1 MKKVTL
7 TALAAGIGLMA
18 AMTGSASAQFYPRP
32 FLYGGYYAGR
42 IEIPAPMPRQPE
54 TLDTSEIMDD
64 LAQQG
69 YRPVGV
75 VSRRADVVIVDA
87 ISPRNTPVR
96 LVVDAYDG
104 EILERFARES
114 DPSRP
119 LNGPDARKRD
129 QVKAPK
135 PETRVA
141 EIPLPPRRPAAG
153 AATLTP
159 SVSAQRP
166 APVAP
171 ARDPSQWAPLNSG
184 PSTPSVPVAP
194 LE

>member
-42 IEIPAPMPRQPE
+42 IEIPAPMPRQPA

-104 EILERFARES
+104 EILERFVREN
-114 DPSRP
+114 DGSRP
-119 LNGPDARKRD
+119 LNGPDGRKRD
-129 QVKAPK
+129 QLRAPK
-135 PETRVA
+135 PETKVA
-141 EIPLPPRRPAAG
+141 EIPLPPRRPAASNV
-153 AATLTP
+153 APAP
-159 SVSAQRP
+159 RP

-171 ARDPSQWAPLNSG
+171 ARDPSQWAPLNSV

>member
-42 IEIPAPMPRQPE
+42 IEIPAPMPRQPV
-54 TLDTSEIMDD
+54 TLDTSEIMED

-104 EILERFARES
+104 EILERFVREN
-114 DPSRP
+114 DTSRP

-129 QVKAPK
+129 QVRTPK

-141 EIPLPPRRPAAG
+141 EIPLPPRRPATNTVTPAPI
-153 AATLTP
+153 APSATAP
-159 SVSAQRP
+159 RP

-171 ARDPSQWAPLNSG
+171 ARDPSQWAPLNSI
-184 PSTPSVPVAP
+184 PVAP

>member
-42 IEIPAPMPRQPE
+42 IDIPAPMPRQPV
-54 TLDTSEIMDD
+54 TLDTSEIMED

-104 EILERFARES
+104 EILERFVREN
-114 DPSRP
+114 DAGRP

-129 QVKAPK
+129 QVRAPK

-141 EIPLPPRRPAAG
+141 EIPLPPRRPATNTVTPAPI
-153 AATLTP
+153 APSATAP
-159 SVSAQRP
+159 RP

-171 ARDPSQWAPLNSG
+171 ARDPSQWAPLNSI
-184 PSTPSVPVAP
+184 PVAP